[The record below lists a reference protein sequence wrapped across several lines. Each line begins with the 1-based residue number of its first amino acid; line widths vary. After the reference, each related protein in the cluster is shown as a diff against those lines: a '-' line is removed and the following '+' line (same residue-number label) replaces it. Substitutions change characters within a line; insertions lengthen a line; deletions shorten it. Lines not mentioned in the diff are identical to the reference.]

1 MTMPRLVMWGF
12 VVLLVVLP
20 CLGFA
25 AGEPALHIW
34 NKHPRHAS
42 GHDGG
47 SRVVWK
53 PTPGTLNAPPP
64 AQVLA
69 LMGRLSPPPLR
80 AVTPPLPRP
89 PFVPPRV

>member
-1 MTMPRLVMWGF
+1 MTLRRLVLCGF
-12 VVLLVVLP
+12 VVLLVVVP

-42 GHDGG
+42 GHDGPG
-47 SRVVWK
+47 RTVWK
-53 PTPGTLNAPPP
+53 PTPGTLNAPTP

-69 LMGRLSPPPLR
+69 LIGRLSPPPPR

>member
-12 VVLLVVLP
+12 VVLLVTLP

-34 NKHPRHAS
+34 NKHPRHAT
-42 GHDGG
+42 GHDGS

-53 PTPGTLNAPPP
+53 PTPGVLNTPRPRP
-64 AQVLA
+64 ALA
-69 LMGRLSPPPLR
+69 LIGLLSPPPPR
-80 AVTPPLPRP
+80 VVTPPLIRP
-89 PFVPPRV
+89 PFVPPRA